1 VSVRK
6 GADPASV
13 ATENEARKFVS
24 TGKCKQPSKSTP
36 QTTQVFPAAYDP
48 HRGRSR
54 TPIVRVVPDDTSGL
68 YRVAWPDIGLSDL
81 GNLTRCK
88 QAAREWTESKV
99 LTDLRKK
106 YGVGALKMLNN
117 FSWSASGIR
126 QNGGSPTD
134 DHNWLDWPPCDGGA
148 P

>member
-1 VSVRK
+1 MASETAAGPHHRIDGD
-6 GADPASV
+6 GARERNRLGSAII
-13 ATENEARKFVS
+13 
-24 TGKCKQPSKSTP
+24 PSR
-36 QTTQVFPAAYDP
+36 TTTKTQSQAWTL

-88 QAAREWTESKV
+88 QVAREWTESKV